1 MGKNEDE
8 INLLDTN
15 GDNYVSVLRYFCC
28 CCWMN
33 LVVVVN
39 AFRSWNNA
47 GRMGHFTLVIGRQIG
62 DKDDDNSFT
71 SNLAK

>member
-28 CCWMN
+28 CCCCWMN

-39 AFRSWNNA
+39 AFGSWNNA
-47 GRMGHFTLVIGRQIG
+47 GRMGHFTLV
-62 DKDDDNSFT
+62 
-71 SNLAK
+71 AKSATKTMTILLLPI